1 MRRKLKTLEKEQN
14 NILEELE
21 EQKMKREKLAS
32 QTVIDAS

>member
-14 NILEELE
+14 NILEERE

-32 QTVIDAS
+32 QTQ

>member
-32 QTVIDAS
+32 QTVIDTS